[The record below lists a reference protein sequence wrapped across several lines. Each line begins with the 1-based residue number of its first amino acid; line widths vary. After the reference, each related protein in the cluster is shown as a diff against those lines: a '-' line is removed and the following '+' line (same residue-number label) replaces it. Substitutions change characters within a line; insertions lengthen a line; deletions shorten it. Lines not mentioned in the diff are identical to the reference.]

1 MLKVKRN
8 LGILI
13 CHLENTDTSKP
24 IIIAN
29 DTPNAIAKIVL
40 SYKAVPKIKWIHQK
54 GKKLVTQNLTKAD
67 VKTDVMNRVK
77 LGGLTTNEKVKLH
90 EIFKVKLPDNLKP
103 NGSKNKSAK
112 KAPAKKKA
120 STTKRKVRK

>member
-13 CHLENTDTSKP
+13 AHLENTDTSKP

-40 SYKAVPKIKWIHQK
+40 SYKAVPKIKWVHQK

-67 VKTDVMNRVK
+67 VKSDVMNRVK
-77 LGGLTTNEKVKLH
+77 LGGLTTKEKVNLY
-90 EIFKVKLPDNLKP
+90 EIFKVKLPENLCNVP
-103 NGSKNKSAK
+103 KNKSSK
-112 KAPAKKKA
+112 KA
-120 STTKRKVRK
+120 TTKRKTTRTKRKTKKV

>member
-13 CHLENTDTSKP
+13 AHLENTDTSKP

-29 DTPNAIAKIVL
+29 DTPNAICKIVL

-67 VKTDVMNRVK
+67 VKTDVLNRVK
-77 LGGLTTNEKVKLH
+77 LGGLTTKEKVSLY
-90 EIFKVKLPDNLKP
+90 EIFKIKLPENLKP
-103 NGSKNKSAK
+103 NAIKCKTVK
-112 KAPAKKKA
+112 KPVARKKTTA
-120 STTKRKVRK
+120 TKRKIKK